1 MNKDKLQAIQ
11 SGKEQL
17 QFVKGSYK
25 KGECATICF
34 FSDVE
39 KWSVND
45 FIWEFNYLKDYVQPS
60 EIKILINSVG
70 GSCVDGISAFSAIIN
85 CDIPT
90 TCIIEGIAASMASII
105 WAAGDKC
112 FMRDYALLMIHNPWT
127 ESSDDPDTQAMI
139 SAFTNQL
146 KTIYMKRFC
155 MDEDKVTAIMNGEEG
170 LDGTFFTAAQAVE
183 AGFIT
188 QSQVI
193 ETPEVCRAIAAK
205 LEGVNNPSAIA
216 SIMQG
221 AIDKNLKL
229 PKAQSIME
237 KGDIIFNHNTNN
249 NMEKEFSVVAALL
262 GLAGDKANENAVSAK
277 IQDLLKAQSS
287 LDAVKS
293 ENKTLNDKVNALSTE
308 LAGSKASVENLT
320 KNLNETKAALEE
332 YKKAEAA
339 ARTASINAI
348 VDEAIK
354 AGKIVK
360 ENKETWVSMA
370 EANFDLAKQT
380 LDSIP
385 AREDIQARIA
395 EDPQN
400 KKNAEE
406 QMTDEE
412 LKVKAAVDAIVGT
425 DFKFKKLD

>member
-11 SGKEQL
+11 SGKKQL
-17 QFVKGSYK
+17 EYVRGSYK

-39 KWSVND
+39 KWNVQD

-60 EIKILINSVG
+60 EIKILINSIG
-70 GSCVDGISAFSAIIN
+70 GSCVEGISVFSTIIN

-90 TCIIEGIAASMASII
+90 TCVIEGIAASMASVI

-112 FMRDYALLMIHNPWT
+112 LMRDYALLMIHNPWAET
-127 ESSDDPDTQAMI
+127 SGDPDTQKMI
-139 SAFTNQL
+139 EMLTSQL

-155 MDEDKVTAIMNGEEG
+155 MDEEKVTAIMNGEEG

-188 QSQVI
+188 QEQVI
-193 ETPEVCRAIAAK
+193 ETPQVCKAVAAK
-205 LEGVNNPSAIA
+205 LEGVNNPSAIV

-237 KGDIIFNHNTNN
+237 KEDTTFNNTNK
-249 NMEKEFSVVAALL
+249 NMKEEFSVVAALL

-277 IQDLLKAQSS
+277 IQDLLKAQSN
-287 LDAVKS
+287 LDVVKA
-293 ENKTLNDKVNALSTE
+293 ENKTLADKVNALSTE

-320 KNLNETKAALEE
+320 KNLDETKAALEE

-339 ARTASINAI
+339 ARTAAINAM
-348 VDEAIK
+348 VDEAIQ

-360 ENKETWVSMA
+360 ENKETWISMA
-370 EANFDLAKQT
+370 EANFDLAQQT

-385 AREDIQARIA
+385 AREDIQASIA
-395 EDPQN
+395 GDPQN

-412 LKVKAAVDAIVGT
+412 RKVKAAVDAIVGT